1 MARGYSKTKL
11 NLNKEAFKE
20 IRNLPEVR
28 KHLEERA
35 QKIADIASRNGEVEG
50 YVVTDLVLEDPRGA
64 SSILAWG
71 HAYNS
76 NRKHNSLVKALSEVR
91 DK

>member
-1 MARGYSKTKL
+1 MSPQKIKL
-11 NLNKEAFKE
+11 KVNNEAFRK

-28 KHLEERA
+28 KHLKHKA
-35 QKIADIASRNGEVEG
+35 QQIADIASRGGEVEG

-64 SSILAWG
+64 SSVYAYG

-76 NRKHNSLVKALSEVR
+76 NRKHNSLIKALNRVKE
-91 DK
+91 